1 MPDERDVV
9 VRDPGLSPE
18 ANRALTDEVRE
29 VVGSERVPAADAGD
43 GPATLPGRTQKTFV
57 AAIAQNR
64 LVIALGLFVVLLLAV
79 IFALATGSWLVV
91 GAAVF
96 LHALVTVAWAF
107 IFIRLAS
114 EPEHASA
121 STAAA
126 LEDEGVADP
135 DAQVEELARGFQG
148 RREARAGS
156 APADDGSTVADSA
169 PSLMI
174 WLPAVGLLAVSAIA
188 PFVTDGQG
196 LWLLPVVMWPAVL
209 LWLAFAWGKPKGLAD
224 AFTQRPAPLG
234 GAVAL
239 AALGLVLVMIGVIT
253 W

>member
-1 MPDERDVV
+1 M
-9 VRDPGLSPE
+9 VRDPGLSPD

-29 VVGSERVPAADAGD
+29 AVGSDRVPAADAGE

-79 IFALATGSWLVV
+79 IFALSTGEWVVV

-114 EPEHASA
+114 EPEHAA
-121 STAAA
+121 PSTAAA

-135 DAQVEELARGFQG
+135 DAQVEELARDFQG
-148 RREARAGS
+148 GEHSRPGAA
-156 APADDGSTVADSA
+156 AADDGPTVADSA

-174 WLPAVGLLAVSAIA
+174 WLPAIGLLAVSAVA

-196 LWLLPVVMWPAVL
+196 LWLLPVVLWPAVL
-209 LWLAFAWGKPKGLAD
+209 LWLAFAWGKPKGLVD
-224 AFTQRPAPLG
+224 AFTERPAALA